1 MWRVVIFFWKA
12 VDRFFRFQWRF
23 LGSEATRVIFCW
35 KAADRCQSRVKV
47 NRLLCSLAWAASR
60 VEKWMLSTE
69 EQYICIFCSN
79 FYTFFKLLHNVLL
92 TLLHTVLFK
101 LFARSAHFCVPSR
114 GHRQL
119 SRPRPWPRKR
129 MISHTDKSSGVV
141 NSESLSNI
149 FLKRMILHTQD
160 TICHRCHRQ
169 MWYFVKYPPKKII
182 SHTQISAMSASLSS
196 ISKRI

>member
-69 EQYICIFCSN
+69 EQYIYVCSVQIFTHFSNCYIMFSWHCYTLFCSN
-79 FYTFFKLLHNVLL
+79 CSQGQHTFVF
-92 TLLHTVLFK
+92 
-101 LFARSAHFCVPSR
+101 
-114 GHRQL
+114 
-119 SRPRPWPRKR
+119 PR
-129 MISHTDKSSGVV
+129 V
-141 NSESLSNI
+141 
-149 FLKRMILHTQD
+149 D
-160 TICHRCHRQ
+160 TASFPDRDPGLGKE
-169 MWYFVKYPPKKII
+169 WYR
-182 SHTQISAMSASLSS
+182 TQIKAVVSS
-196 ISKRI
+196 TRNLCQISF